1 MTTLAPSRPSSRPAR
16 RSRSASNARP
26 AKPFKVGTTGWTV
39 EDLDNPKIEKQWEQ
53 GAYEIVE
60 GVLARMPAA
69 FFDGVL
75 PLTRLQRLIIFHLH
89 NKKLSG
95 DFGFEVDFVV
105 DRRRVAKP
113 DMIFLTPADLRLQAE
128 ARARGTRKSGT
139 PPGRPHLRFG
149 RFLVPPTL
157 VVESIS
163 IGHEDHDQETKRRWY
178 AEARVPH
185 YWLLNAYRRSLECL
199 VLKGKAY
206 RIDQA
211 GRDRD
216 ELRPSA
222 FPGLVIPLGEL
233 WDEEPP
239 PPAKSPAKK

>member
-1 MTTLAPSRPSSRPAR
+1 MTTLAPSHPRSRHAPQDRPAR
-16 RSRSASNARP
+16 PTR
-26 AKPFKVGTTGWTV
+26 PFKVGTTGWTV
-39 EDLDNPKIEKQWEQ
+39 EDLDDPKIERQWEQ
-53 GAYEIVE
+53 GSYEIVE

-75 PLTRLQRLIIFHLH
+75 PLTRLQRLIIRHLD

-113 DMIFLTPADLRLQAE
+113 DMIFLTPTDLRLQAE

-139 PPGRPHLRFG
+139 PADQARLRFG

-178 AEARVPH
+178 AEARVPY
-185 YWLLNAYRRSLECL
+185 YWLLNAYQRSLECL
-199 VLKGKAY
+199 VLKGKRY
-206 RIDQA
+206 RVDQA

-216 ELRPSA
+216 EIRPSA

-239 PPAKSPAKK
+239 PPAAKSTARK